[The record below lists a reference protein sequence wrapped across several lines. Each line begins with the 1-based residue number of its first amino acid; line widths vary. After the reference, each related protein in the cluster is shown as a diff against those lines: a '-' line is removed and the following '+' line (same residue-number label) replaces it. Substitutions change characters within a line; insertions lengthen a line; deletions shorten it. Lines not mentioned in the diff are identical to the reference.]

1 MEYSLSFIIGILI
14 GSFPTAYIF
23 LKKFKGIDI
32 TESGSGSV
40 GAMNSIRV
48 SKSKFLGVVI
58 FVIDFLKG
66 YLTVYIIQ
74 LLFGDLFSYLLLGLI
89 GAVASHCYS
98 FWIKFKGGR
107 GLATAAGGALFIS
120 YPLLLIWIVM
130 WAIAYAFRRNIHF
143 SNFTSTLLTAILSF
157 TSADVLNR
165 LSNFHAD
172 RNIEFSFLVSIVL
185 IIILTRHIE
194 PIKDYIKQQAEKS
207 KKV

>member
-1 MEYSLSFIIGILI
+1 MEYILSFLIGILI
-14 GSFPTAYIF
+14 GSFPTAYIL

-32 TESGSGSV
+32 TESGSGNV

-48 SKSKFLGVVI
+48 GKSKFLGVII
-58 FVIDFLKG
+58 FIIDLLKG
-66 YLTVYIIQ
+66 LITVYLIQ
-74 LLFGDLFSYLLLGLI
+74 LIFGITFSYLLLGLI

-107 GLATAAGGALFIS
+107 GLATAMGGAIMIS

-143 SNFTSTLLTAILSF
+143 SNFSSTLLTAILSF
-157 TSADVLNR
+157 TSSDVLNR
-165 LSNFHAD
+165 LSNVQAS
-172 RNIEFSFLVSIVL
+172 RNIEFSILVSVVL

-194 PIKDYIKQQAEKS
+194 PIKVYIKQQAEKS